1 MLKSDIVPR
10 LLQEVPSQPTAEEL
24 VADCHRA
31 RFVIIFDRE
40 GYSPEFFK
48 EMWQS
53 HRIACITYHKY
64 PKDDWLTTEF
74 AECETTLPNG
84 EQVWLR
90 LAERGT
96 WVGDK
101 KNGLWVREIRK
112 LTDSGHQVSLI
123 STAFG
128 ESATHGCCAVV

>member
-1 MLKSDIVPR
+1 MPR

-24 VADCHRA
+24 VADRHRP

-48 EMWQS
+48 EMWQT

-64 PKDDWLTTEF
+64 PKEDWPTTEF
-74 AECETTLPNG
+74 AECETTLASG
-84 EQVWLR
+84 ERIWLK

-96 WVGDK
+96 WVGDQK
-101 KNGLWVREIRK
+101 HGLWVREIRK
-112 LTDSGHQVSLI
+112 LT
-123 STAFG
+123 
-128 ESATHGCCAVV
+128 ESATRSA